1 MKFKV
6 SSQDHGMTLLAFLRE
21 HYPDAPSVK
30 ALKRAIDSKQC
41 TINGRV
47 ETFSTHKVKAGDE
60 IVLILG
66 ESRSLKPEKIW
77 EDEVLIAYNKPAGV
91 VSEPKNF
98 KGHLVHRL
106 DKETSGIIL
115 VAKTEEILDKMI
127 ELFRQKKVIKKY
139 LAIVDGVVQKSEG
152 KIVSNLAPKH
162 RFQGQTIYGSSSHG
176 QHGGQHAETRF
187 VKLRTAP
194 KATLLECYPI
204 TGRTHQLRVHLQEAG
219 HPIVGDYQ
227 YARHFKC
234 GYKAPRHLLHAAEI
248 SFPHPLTQK
257 TITLTAPLPDDFE
270 QALKALLL

>member
-6 SSQDHGMTLLAFLRE
+6 SSHDHGMTLLAFLRAS
-21 HYPDAPSVK
+21 YPDAPSVK

-60 IVLILG
+60 IVLQLTHVQ
-66 ESRSLKPEKIW
+66 SLKPVKIW
-77 EDEVLIAYNKPAGV
+77 EDDVLIAYNKPAGV

-115 VAKTEEILDKMI
+115 VAKTKDILEKMI

-139 LAIVDGVVQKSEG
+139 LAIVDGVVQKSKG
-152 KIVSNLAPKH
+152 TIVSNLAPKH
-162 RFQGQTIYGSSSHG
+162 RFQGQTIYGSSHKG
-176 QHGGQHAETRF
+176 DHAETRF
-187 VKLRTAP
+187 VKLRSNP

-234 GYKAPRHLLHAAEI
+234 GYRAPRHLLHAQEI
-248 SFPHPLTQK
+248 TFPHPLTQQA
-257 TITLTAPLPDDFE
+257 ITVTAPLPDDFE

>member
-6 SSQDHGMTLLAFLRE
+6 ASQDHGMTLLAFLRH

-30 ALKRAIDSKQC
+30 ALKRAIDNKQC
-41 TINGRV
+41 SINGRV

-60 IVLILG
+60 IGLQLSVVKSI
-66 ESRSLKPEKIW
+66 KPEKIW
-77 EDEVLIAYNKPAGV
+77 EDDVLIAYNKPAGV

-115 VAKTEEILDKMI
+115 VAKTKEILDKMI

-139 LAIVDGVVQKSEG
+139 LAIVDGVVQKSHG
-152 KIVSNLAPKH
+152 TIVSNLAPQH
-162 RFQGQTIYGSSSHG
+162 RYQGQTIYGSS
-176 QHGGQHAETRF
+176 QKGQHAETRY
-187 VKLRTAP
+187 VQVRRGP

-204 TGRTHQLRVHLQEAG
+204 TGRTHQLRVHFKEAG

-248 SFPHPLTQK
+248 SFTHPLTQK
-257 TITLTAPLPDDFE
+257 TITLAAPMPDDFE
-270 QALKALLL
+270 QALKALLI